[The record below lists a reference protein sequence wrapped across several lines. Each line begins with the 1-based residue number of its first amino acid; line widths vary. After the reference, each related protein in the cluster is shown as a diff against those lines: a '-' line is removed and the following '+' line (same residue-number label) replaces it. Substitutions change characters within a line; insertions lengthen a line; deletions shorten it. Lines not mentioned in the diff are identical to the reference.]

1 MNKTMLKTSLVVLA
15 LAALVPPAFGSGV
28 FVRSES
34 DYLSLADGS
43 WANLSTNS
51 TVTGWT
57 ISCWVKVATL
67 DGIGV
72 NHHFWSFTDGTNYRR
87 LTTPE
92 SDTGGDRFNHFY
104 RLNASLSGQTYDTTT
119 WTSNP
124 STTVWTHMAITASYS
139 SNYVYHKFW
148 FNGTNTH
155 SPNGIFLAGG
165 VALDPTDIFIGA
177 LNGSTFG
184 LNGKIA
190 EVTLWPRVLTQ
201 TEFDKLAGINGQ
213 TKRRAIDLETTP
225 TYSMYLPLYS
235 NATEAGSISV
245 TNNGVTFDTSDDPF
259 PGDDP
264 YASDTYS
271 GRGVGRGIGRGIGR

>member
-1 MNKTMLKTSLVVLA
+1 MNKTLLKTSLVVLA

-28 FVRSES
+28 FVRADS

-67 DGIGV
+67 NGTSV

-92 SDTGGDRFNHFY
+92 SGTGGDQFNFFY
-104 RLNASLSGQTYDTTT
+104 RLNGSLSGQAYDDGWNTA
-119 WTSNP
+119 P
-124 STTVWTHMAITASYS
+124 STSVWRHIAITASYS
-139 SNYVYHKFW
+139 SNNVYHKFW
-148 FNGTNTH
+148 LNGTNTY
-155 SPNGIFLAGG
+155 SMSGIWLSGGVVLDPNGIF
-165 VALDPTDIFIGA
+165 IGA
-177 LNGSTFG
+177 ANGSTFG

-190 EVTLWPRVLTQ
+190 EVAKWNRVLSQ
-201 TEFDKLAGINGQ
+201 AEIDKLAGSNGV
-213 TKRRAIDLETTP
+213 TARRAKYLEDTP

-235 NATEAGSISV
+235 NATEAGSITV

-271 GRGVGRGIGRGIGR
+271 GRSVGRGIGRGIGR